1 MRHTQLWRLS
11 QPSTNMA
18 LLADWETKVWR
29 GSHLYQLPH
38 PCKRLLHWQGSV
50 SWPRLLGGP
59 TSVAPRGPPASALSV
74 LLRMRIFFPVR
85 AVVSFL
91 GVHHHL
97 PKGARSAW
105 HVRLRC
111 YNLLH
116 LFHNPPSAPQWVV
129 LLLGEGPHGGGTY
142 ELELGNIQCTSTGA
156 VSGWVNVS
164 LEQIYDVV

>member
-1 MRHTQLWRLS
+1 M
-11 QPSTNMA
+11 
-18 LLADWETKVWR
+18 
-29 GSHLYQLPH
+29 
-38 PCKRLLHWQGSV
+38 
-50 SWPRLLGGP
+50 
-59 TSVAPRGPPASALSV
+59 
-74 LLRMRIFFPVR
+74 R
-85 AVVSFL
+85 AVASFL
-91 GVHHHL
+91 DVHHHL
-97 PKGARSAW
+97 PKRARSAW

-129 LLLGEGPHGGGTY
+129 LLLGEGQHGGGTY